1 VGRALGALSEIE
13 VREARSS
20 DAAPVAAIY
29 NEAVRDRIATFQTRE
44 HDAADIERLIPSK
57 EVFLVAERDGEVL
70 GAAWVSDYDP
80 VNDYYAGV
88 GEVTVY
94 VSGSARRQ
102 GIGAALLAAAGHD
115 AAASGRHKLTGKIF
129 SSNRPSLHLFE
140 RAGYDVV
147 GVHRRHERLDG
158 DWKDVVV
165 VERLLDED

>member
-1 VGRALGALSEIE
+1 VSEVAVRHARPADAPAL
-13 VREARSS
+13 
-20 DAAPVAAIY
+20 APIY
-29 NEAVRDRIATFQTRE
+29 NEAVRERIATFRTRE
-44 HDAADIERLIPSK
+44 YGAGDFERLIGSK
-57 EVFLVAERDGEVL
+57 RVFLVAERDGEVL

-102 GIGAALLAAAGHD
+102 GIGAALLAAAAQR

-129 SSNRPSLHLFE
+129 ASNRASLRLFE

-147 GVHRRHERLDG
+147 GTHRRHERLDG
-158 DWKDVVV
+158 EWKDVVV
-165 VERLLDED
+165 LERLLDED